1 MPNPRGETRTEKQQ
15 LPGSEIA
22 GHGTIVGTK
31 RFVQRFSASY
41 SPEFYR
47 GLTDSIFVSSIGMG
61 TYLGDCDDAEDARY
75 VTVLTAGLEHGL
87 NLLDTAINYRCQRSE
102 RAVGT
107 AVRQAVEA
115 GRVRRDEI
123 VVATKGGYIPLDGAP
138 PESRAL
144 YDRYLAS
151 EYFDKGVMTSTDV
164 VSGGH
169 SITPAFLANQVQRS
183 LTNLGLATI
192 DIYYLHNPEQQR
204 LALDGPR
211 FRNVVTQA
219 FAELESQVG
228 RGTIRC
234 YGCATWH
241 GFRLDP
247 SSPGYLNLED
257 LVNIA
262 RDAGGDGHHFRVIQ
276 LPLNLAM
283 TEAIRAPTQS
293 VDGRR
298 VPLLEAA
305 ATLGVSVVASAS
317 LMQSQ
322 LTRGLPSELA
332 VAFPSLTTDAQR
344 ALAFV
349 RTLPLSSALVGMRR
363 LEHLSENLGAA
374 REVIVS

>member
-1 MPNPRGETRTEKQQ
+1 MRTQHQTNPGN
-15 LPGSEIA
+15 PIA
-22 GHGTIVGTK
+22 GHATAAGTK
-31 RFVQRFSASY
+31 RFVRRFSSGY

-47 GLTDSIFVSSIGMG
+47 GLTDSVLVSSIGMG

-75 VTVLTAGLEHGL
+75 VTVLAAGLERGL

-102 RAVGT
+102 RAVGE
-107 AVRQAVEA
+107 AIRQAVERGLA
-115 GRVRRDEI
+115 HRDEI
-123 VVATKGGYIPLDGAP
+123 VVATKGGYIPLEGSP

-144 YDRYLAS
+144 YDKYLET
-151 EYFDKGVMTSTDV
+151 EYFEKGVMTAADV

-169 SITPAFLANQVQRS
+169 SLTPAFLANQVQRS
-183 LTNLGLATI
+183 LDNLGIATI

-204 LALDGPR
+204 PALDESR
-211 FRNVVTQA
+211 FLDVVSQA
-219 FAELESQVG
+219 FAELESQVD

-247 SSPGYLNLED
+247 SSPAHLNLEG

-262 RDAGGDGHHFRVIQ
+262 REIGGDDHHFRVIQ

-283 TEAIRAPTQS
+283 TEAVRTPTQM

-305 ATLGVSVVASAS
+305 AALGISVVASAS

-322 LTRGLPSELA
+322 LTRGLPAELA

-349 RTLPLSSALVGMRR
+349 RTLPVCAALVGMRR

-374 REVIVS
+374 AEVIIS

>member
-1 MPNPRGETRTEKQQ
+1 MANSRAGTQTQQGKARGS
-15 LPGSEIA
+15 PIA
-22 GHGTIVGTK
+22 GHATAAGTK
-31 RFVQRFSASY
+31 RFVQRFSAGY

-47 GLTDSIFVSSIGMG
+47 GLSNSVSVSSIGMG

-75 VTVLTAGLEHGL
+75 VTVLAAGMENGL
-87 NLLDTAINYRCQRSE
+87 NLMDTAINYRCQRSE
-102 RAVGT
+102 RAVGR
-107 AVRQAVEA
+107 AIRQAVEVGVA
-115 GRVRRDEI
+115 RRDEI
-123 VVATKGGYIPLDGAP
+123 VVATKGGYIPLEGSP

-144 YDRYLAS
+144 YDKYLAS
-151 EYFDKGVMTSTDV
+151 EYFEKGVMTSADV

-169 SITPAFLANQVQRS
+169 SITPTFLANQVQRS

-211 FRNVVTQA
+211 FRSVVMQA
-219 FAELESQVG
+219 FAELESQVN

-247 SSPGYLNLED
+247 SSSGHLNLEE
-257 LVNIA
+257 LVHIA
-262 RDAGGDGHHFRVIQ
+262 REAGGDDHHFRVIQ

-283 TEAIRAPTQS
+283 TEAVRTPTQT
-293 VDGRR
+293 VGGQR
-298 VPLLEAA
+298 VSLLEAA
-305 ATLGVSVVASAS
+305 AAFGISVVASAS

-322 LTRGLPSELA
+322 LARGLPSELA
-332 VAFPSLTTDAQR
+332 TAFPSLTTDAQR

-349 RTLPLSSALVGMRR
+349 RTLPLCAALVGMRR

-374 REVIVS
+374 REAIVA